1 MKTVII
7 ATAALIMFLGMSVG
21 GAGRTYGEWETSIA
35 LSPVGGGISLAGS
48 TSTLKGMYFTGE
60 VADLSIAQL
69 SKLAI
74 TDRGLSGTG
83 MGVQAYF
90 ALPIFSP
97 GGFSVSTY
105 LEQEIVI
112 DWPIGTYTVL
122 SNAVFSVTDP
132 ALKRGWL
139 ELGVSAYGLKGTG
152 SFLLLPAGSGY
163 ALGAAFALQGTTLAG
178 LSVEA
183 VSYFGAWS
191 VGEEFTDVSP
201 VPGEG
206 TCLCYN
212 GTDISLSGLMFGC
225 ASYDTAIRLTQS
237 GFSYV
242 RFDVAVDTPADWWI
256 PVRFDLA
263 LEFYP
268 QTKSLILTVPTLYY
282 FNSCDGSFTVYLGL
296 EITGGTGDGP
306 SFSGL
311 RWAGLRVNDLPL
323 GGATLDGIISF
334 GDPLY
339 ADVKDDEINLHADD
353 YNFVAEGTET
363 GSPIP
368 YEMVISLIRGTG
380 NFSAVFDAYF
390 KEGGSLFGLALLTGE
405 ASYILSSDLEFGLG
419 MALDPSYGLKEL
431 RAEFAWSLYR

>member
-7 ATAALIMFLGMSVG
+7 ATAALIMLLGMNLG
-21 GAGRTYGEWETSIA
+21 GTGRTYGAWETSIA
-35 LSPVGGGISLAGS
+35 LSPVGGSISLAGS

-90 ALPIFSP
+90 ALPVFSP

-139 ELGVSAYGLKGTG
+139 ELAMSAYGLKGTG

-163 ALGAAFALQGTTLAG
+163 ALGAAFALQGTSLAG
-178 LSVEA
+178 LSLEA
-183 VSYFGAWS
+183 VSYFGVWS
-191 VGEEFTDVSP
+191 VGEEFTEVSP

-225 ASYDTAIRLTQS
+225 ASYDTSIRFTRS

-242 RFDVAVDTPADWWI
+242 RFDVEVDAPADWWI
-256 PVRFDLA
+256 PVSFDIA
-263 LEFYP
+263 LEFHP

-282 FNSCDGSFTVYLGL
+282 FNGCDGSFTLYLGL
-296 EITGGTGDGP
+296 EVTSGSGDGL
-306 SFSGL
+306 SFGGLRWSGL
-311 RWAGLRVNDLPL
+311 RVKDLSL
-323 GGATLDGIISF
+323 GGATLDGILSF

-339 ADVKDDEINLHADD
+339 AGVKDDEMNLHADD
-353 YNFVAEGTET
+353 YNFAAEGTEAD
-363 GSPIP
+363 SPTP
-368 YEMVISLIRGTG
+368 YEMVMSLAHGTG
-380 NFSAVFDAYF
+380 NFSATIDIYF
-390 KEGGSLFGLALLTGE
+390 KEGGALFDLALLTGK

-419 MALDPSYGLKEL
+419 VALDPTAGLKEL
-431 RAEFAWSLYR
+431 RAEFTWSLYH